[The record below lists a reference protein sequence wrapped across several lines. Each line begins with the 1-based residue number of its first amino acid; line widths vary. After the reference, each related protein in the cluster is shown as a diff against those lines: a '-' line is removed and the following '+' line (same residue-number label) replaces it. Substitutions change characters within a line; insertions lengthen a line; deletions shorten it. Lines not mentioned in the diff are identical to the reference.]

1 MTHLTT
7 EQLEAG
13 LDEIRASPVGAG
25 TLEMIVRRP
34 AIDERA
40 CSTPG
45 PRSVEGLVGDAW
57 LARRRQPR
65 TAVPLAPAITS
76 T

>member
-13 LDEIRASPVGAG
+13 LDDIRASPVGAG

-34 AIDERA
+34 AIDEREVLETGELDTSCRSRGGHLA
-40 CSTPG
+40 G
-45 PRSVEGLVGDAW
+45 PPEPADGLQGA
-57 LARRRQPR
+57 A
-65 TAVPLAPAITS
+65 S
-76 T
+76 